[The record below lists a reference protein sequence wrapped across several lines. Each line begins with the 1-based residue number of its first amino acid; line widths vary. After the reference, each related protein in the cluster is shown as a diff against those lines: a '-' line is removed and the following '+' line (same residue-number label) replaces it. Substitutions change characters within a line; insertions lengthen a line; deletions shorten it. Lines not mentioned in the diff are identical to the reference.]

1 VKESVFLSLVTTF
14 PCPSTVFQNCPWI
27 HDVRPRMIAAI
38 VKDLRLF
45 ILLNVSFLNSD
56 TDKDRKKNYLL
67 HVDKNI

>member
-1 VKESVFLSLVTTF
+1 
-14 PCPSTVFQNCPWI
+14 
-27 HDVRPRMIAAI
+27 MIAAI